1 MEKIQERA
9 LRFIYDDYN
18 SSYQNLLEKSKLPS
32 LKIRRLKTIAI
43 ETFKIIHK
51 NSQSYLHDLINIKL
65 QNYNFR
71 SQETAVL
78 PRVRTTRYG
87 LKSFRYSV
95 AQIQN
100 ELSNH
105 CRRETSL
112 GQFNNLIQT
121 WDPMNSS
128 CQCNACIQCFVTYAF
143 YYFSCHFQLKYGAVL
158 NILLFLLQCLQTF
171 YYYFV
176 LFCMYYNCY
185 FCVCLSKT
193 LIYKLHFLLC
203 LVLSYHALYVL
214 FCHAFLGSILTRI
227 YINP

>member
-9 LRFIYDDYN
+9 LRFIYEDYN
-18 SSYQNLLEKSKLPS
+18 ISYENLLEKSKLPS

-95 AQIQN
+95 AQI
-100 ELSNH
+100 
-105 CRRETSL
+105 
-112 GQFNNLIQT
+112 
-121 WDPMNSS
+121 
-128 CQCNACIQCFVTYAF
+128 
-143 YYFSCHFQLKYGAVL
+143 
-158 NILLFLLQCLQTF
+158 
-171 YYYFV
+171 
-176 LFCMYYNCY
+176 
-185 FCVCLSKT
+185 
-193 LIYKLHFLLC
+193 
-203 LVLSYHALYVL
+203 
-214 FCHAFLGSILTRI
+214 
-227 YINP
+227 